1 GGPISTRVG
10 HVWGAAP
17 ATMVDLNF
25 QMRNT
30 AVTTLLAARSRCQL
44 LSFNNLPHL
53 LSSER
58 RELLTSA

>member
-1 GGPISTRVG
+1 
-10 HVWGAAP
+10 
-17 ATMVDLNF
+17 MVDLNF